1 MHGWGVSTRVGRF
14 GLALAVIVLLSPAR
28 APAGQAGTGADRR
41 ALVIGNSAYV
51 AVSELPNPKL
61 RVVDRP
67 VARSPG
73 GERQR
78 VARVV
83 MSVSASV
90 GAAGAVS
97 R

>member
-1 MHGWGVSTRVGRF
+1 MGGWLMCRKRLQYLLVLASALAWPPIVGAQTIPAEPETRV
-14 GLALAVIVLLSPAR
+14 
-28 APAGQAGTGADRR
+28 